1 MWTKELIPYRNSTQI
16 VSEIVT
22 LVQNSGQAGIQVTPL
37 CQKANLAHSRLRTFL
52 TTLTGSGLINKITYL
67 FLRLFSLFL
76 SLIPRSINILFG
88 KIFGILMCYFFPLRT
103 SVAKINLKIAF
114 PDKNK
119 KEISK
124 LILDTYKHYGILTF
138 EFLRLH
144 SSKINN
150 NIFIIDNES
159 KDILTNKSGII
170 LMTAHILD
178 SQFYCRLSLIENY
191 PYQLIQWL

>member
-1 MWTKELIPYRNSTQI
+1 M
-16 VSEIVT
+16 
-22 LVQNSGQAGIQVTPL
+22 
-37 CQKANLAHSRLRTFL
+37 
-52 TTLTGSGLINKITYL
+52 
-67 FLRLFSLFL
+67 
-76 SLIPRSINILFG
+76 IPRSINIVFG

-150 NIFIIDNES
+150 KTLF
-159 KDILTNKSGII
+159 KTN
-170 LMTAHILD
+170 
-178 SQFYCRLSLIENY
+178 
-191 PYQLIQWL
+191 